1 MRALLDTNLLVAG
14 DLEHPGYEV
23 AVASLSWAEL
33 EFGIRAARSEPERAR
48 RQTRVSRLRA
58 VLGGGLPFDDG
69 AAEAYGILCGLVL
82 ANGREV
88 RGRAVDLMIAATAAA
103 HDAAVLT
110 RNTDDFA
117 GLEDFVAV
125 IPA

>member
-1 MRALLDTNLLVAG
+1 MRALLDTSLLVAG
-14 DLEHPGYEV
+14 DLDHPGYEV

-33 EFGIRAARSEPERAR
+33 QFGIRAARSELERAR
-48 RQTRVSRLRA
+48 RQTRIFRLRA
-58 VLGGGLPFDDG
+58 LLGSGLPFDD
-69 AAEAYGILCGLVL
+69 AAAATYGILCGLVL

-88 RGRAVDLMIAATAAA
+88 RGRAIDLMIVATAAT

-110 RNTDDFA
+110 RNTEDFV